1 MANDKR
7 TQCNLLLA
15 HFESGGSLTAM
26 EAAKLYSVG
35 RLAARVS
42 DLRRSGYPIK
52 GDMVSVKNQ
61 FGDTCR
67 VKRYYMG
74 SGSGG

>member
-1 MANDKR
+1 MTSDKR
-7 TQCNLLLA
+7 TQCKLLLE
-15 HFESGGSLTAM
+15 HFENGGSITDS
-26 EAAKLYSVG
+26 EALILYSIR
-35 RLAARVS
+35 RLSARVHN
-42 DLRRSGYPIK
+42 LRRSGYPIK

>member
-1 MANDKR
+1 MENDKR
-7 TQCNLLLA
+7 TQCKTLLA
-15 HFESGGSLTAM
+15 HFESGGSITAM

-52 GDMVSVKNQ
+52 GEMISVKNQ

-74 SGSGG
+74 CGSGG

>member
-7 TQCNLLLA
+7 TQCKLLLA

-42 DLRRSGYPIK
+42 DLRRGGYPIK

-74 SGSGG
+74 SGTGG

>member
-7 TQCNLLLA
+7 TQCNLLLD

-74 SGSGG
+74 GDGNG

>member
-1 MANDKR
+1 MADKK
-7 TQCNLLLA
+7 TQCNTLLE
-15 HFESGGSLTAM
+15 HFENGGSLTAM

-42 DLRRSGYPIK
+42 DLRRSGYPIR

-74 SGSGG
+74 SGSSG